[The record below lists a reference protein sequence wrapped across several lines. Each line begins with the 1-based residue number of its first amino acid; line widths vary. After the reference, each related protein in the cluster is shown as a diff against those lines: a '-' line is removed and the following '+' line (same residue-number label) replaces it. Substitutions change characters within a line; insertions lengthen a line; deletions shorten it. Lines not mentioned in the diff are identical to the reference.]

1 MKKVKKLCVIT
12 LIMAVVGGIIY
23 YLDKKNM
30 LPYRLP
36 IAPSQQ

>member
-1 MKKVKKLCVIT
+1 MKKKIVFVAIVGILTAI
-12 LIMAVVGGIIY
+12 VV

-36 IAPSQQ
+36 IAPSQKK